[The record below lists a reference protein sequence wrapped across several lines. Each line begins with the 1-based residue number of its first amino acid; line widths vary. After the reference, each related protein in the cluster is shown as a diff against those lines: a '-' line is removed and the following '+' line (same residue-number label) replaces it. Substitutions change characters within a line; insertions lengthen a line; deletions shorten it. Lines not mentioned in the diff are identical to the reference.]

1 MTCLFWWLYFTRVF
15 RVSHGSRTCGM
26 LRTAGSEVL
35 VLGKD
40 LSFVHGGG
48 ASGQPG
54 ASRHVGFSTF
64 RFPCSEA
71 IEHVSSE

>member
-1 MTCLFWWLYFTRVF
+1 
-15 RVSHGSRTCGM
+15 M
-26 LRTAGSEVL
+26 LRTAGSE

-40 LSFVHGGG
+40 LSFVHGSG

-64 RFPCSEA
+64 RVLCSGA
-71 IEHVSSE
+71 IGRASSEQFR